1 MVDRFCGLVEET
13 VRPNLR
19 KLVDPNS
26 FEPSFHIDC
35 RHICADFREN
45 IAFSFSL
52 SVPNLMARFLGTKP
66 NFSGFSTHPSA
77 LPSTGRGD
85 GASMGELTA
94 RASNGG
100 GTLLPLLLTTFPSVM
115 SRSMVGSI
123 IVGGIVV
130 KATGWRVLGVCGA
143 VYAGLYVYERLAWTN
158 KAKVGE
164 LFKISKSI
172 FLALCA

>member
-1 MVDRFCGLVEET
+1 MVDRFCALVEEAM
-13 VRPNLR
+13 RPNLR

-52 SVPNLMARFLGTKP
+52 SLPNLMARFLGTRP
-66 NFSGFSTHPSA
+66 NFNVHLAGQTSA
-77 LPSTGRGD
+77 LPTSGRGD
-85 GASMGELTA
+85 GASELA
-94 RASNGG
+94 RSGQ
-100 GTLLPLLLTTFPSVM
+100 LMPLLLATFPSLM
-115 SRSMVGSI
+115 SRNAIGTF

-143 VYAGLYVYERLAWTN
+143 IYAGLYVYERLSWTN
-158 KAKVGE
+158 KAKVRFWLVLE
-164 LFKISKSI
+164 LRFPSRILG
-172 FLALCA
+172 F